1 MICFFLFII
10 ITGDIM
16 KKFLIILFSLF
27 IVSVKSNRLSDD
39 SYSLRTLTFS
49 NLSTNNIYDFF
60 SDVRIIKIYPYIN
73 PIYKDRVG
81 EIVFEVND
89 SLVNSI
95 ERLKSKYFNLIKKN
109 SYSDYN
115 YFYLNGINI
124 YKMDVYISNNDLF
137 NILSDNRLLVDSIKQ
152 VLWYTYNGGSSVYN
166 KLREI
171 RMKNKM
177 TAREVSEKV
186 GISKPFYCQLENCKR
201 RLSYDTAIK
210 IASVF
215 DVKPD
220 YLFYEETLD
229 RIKNVK

>member
-1 MICFFLFII
+1 MKKFLVIFFFLFII
-10 ITGDIM
+10 
-16 KKFLIILFSLF
+16 
-27 IVSVKSNRLSDD
+27 SVKSNRLSDD

-60 SDVRIIKIYPYIN
+60 SDIRIVRIYPYIN

-81 EIVFEVND
+81 ELVYDVD
-89 SLVNSI
+89 YSLYNSI
-95 ERLKSKYFNLIKKN
+95 ERLKYDYFDIVKRN

-124 YKMDVYISNNDLF
+124 YKMDVYISNKDLY
-137 NILSDNRLLVDSIKQ
+137 NILSDGRLLVDSINQ

-166 KLREI
+166 KLKEMRV
-171 RMKNKM
+171 KNKM

-201 RLSYDTAIK
+201 RLSYDTAVK

-215 DVKPD
+215 NVKPD
-220 YLFYEETLD
+220 YLFYEETFD